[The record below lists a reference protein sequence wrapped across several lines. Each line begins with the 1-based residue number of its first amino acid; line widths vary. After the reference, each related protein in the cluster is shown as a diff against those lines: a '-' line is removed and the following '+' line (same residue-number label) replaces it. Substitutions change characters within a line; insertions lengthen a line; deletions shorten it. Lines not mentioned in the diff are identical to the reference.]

1 MPPGAEGNAPGVDPL
16 KYQKPATV
24 TAASDELMHVKLR
37 FKPPTGDTSELISFP
52 VQDSEKTIDAASVDL
67 RFAAAVALFGMKL
80 RGSEHAKQFDYTAA
94 HHLAATALGGD
105 AHGHRRGL
113 LALVERAARLA
124 GEPISASASVVAK

>member
-105 AHGHRRGL
+105 PHGHRRGL

>member
-52 VQDSEKTIDAASVDL
+52 VQDSEKTIDV
-67 RFAAAVALFGMKL
+67 
-80 RGSEHAKQFDYTAA
+80 
-94 HHLAATALGGD
+94 
-105 AHGHRRGL
+105 
-113 LALVERAARLA
+113 A